1 MMRVVMSCGG
11 TGGHIYP
18 AIAIA
23 DKIREKHPDAEIM
36 FIGTKKGMENTLVP
50 AAGYEIKGIDARG
63 FDRKHLMENFK
74 TVHTF
79 LQGSNE
85 VYGMLKRFKPD
96 IVIGTG
102 GYVTG
107 PVLSMAHRQGIK
119 CFIHEQNALPGVA
132 NKFLSGFAEK
142 VFTSFDGTQ
151 NSFRHPDRVT
161 VTGNP
166 IRSGFLTKD
175 RQECRDALGI
185 ADNEKMVLLF
195 GGSLGAEVLNREALG
210 LIKQLAKENSSRIR
224 LFFISGRRH
233 YDEIKEK
240 LDAMV
245 GIPKFLTFL
254 PYADN
259 MPELMCASDL
269 VISRAGAIAVS
280 EIAACGRPSILVPS
294 PNVTDNHQFF
304 NAKAVADQGAAVL
317 LEEMYLE
324 EGMDVLAEEVL
335 KLAADDEKL
344 AAMAERSA
352 ATARTDAADVI
363 YENLGID
370 R

>member
-23 DKIREKHPDAEIM
+23 DKIREKHPEAEIL
-36 FIGTKKGMENTLVP
+36 FIGTKKGMENSLVP

-85 VYGMLKRFKPD
+85 VYGMLKEFGPD
-96 IVIGTG
+96 FVIGTG

-119 CFIHEQNALPGVA
+119 CYIHEQNALPGVA

-151 NSFRHPDRVT
+151 NSFRHPERVT

-166 IRSGFLTKD
+166 IRAGFMTRD
-175 RQECRDALGI
+175 RQECREALGI
-185 ADNEKMVLLF
+185 SDREKMVLLF

-210 LIKQLAKENSSRIR
+210 LIKVLAKENSENIR

-245 GIPKFLTFL
+245 GIPKFLTFM

-259 MPELMCASDL
+259 MPDLMCASDL

-280 EIAACGRPSILVPS
+280 EIAACGRASILVPS

-304 NAKAVADQGAAVL
+304 NAKAVADAGAAVL
-317 LEEMYLE
+317 LEEIYLE
-324 EGMDVLAEEVL
+324 EGQDVLAEEVI
-335 KLAADDEKL
+335 KLAADSDRI
-344 AAMAERSA
+344 AEMEA
-352 ATARTDAADVI
+352 ATAKIARTDAADMI
-363 YENLGID
+363 YNNLGID
-370 R
+370 